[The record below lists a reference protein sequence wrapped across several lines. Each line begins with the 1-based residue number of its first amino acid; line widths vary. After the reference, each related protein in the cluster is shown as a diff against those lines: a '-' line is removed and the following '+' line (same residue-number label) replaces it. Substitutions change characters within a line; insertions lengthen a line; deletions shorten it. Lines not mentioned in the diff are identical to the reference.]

1 MTTRGK
7 ITIIISLNGIRVRA
21 AQFCGRERKERSQY
35 GEHEKEYKM
44 SAERKEELQ
53 KELTYLKTVREKE
66 VADLIKEARGFG
78 DLSENSEYDEAKNEQ
93 GKLYSRIAEVEEI
106 LLHTVIVD
114 ENDAGTNGISI
125 GCRVTVQD
133 VKSGREL
140 PEYKV
145 VGSQEADPMH
155 RAISEDSPFGKALMG
170 AKEGDEVMVEAPVG
184 AIVYRIVK
192 IER

>member
-1 MTTRGK
+1 MVFVCAPRNFAG
-7 ITIIISLNGIRVRA
+7 A
-21 AQFCGRERKERSQY
+21 KERNDLNMK
-35 GEHEKEYKM
+35 KEYKM

-184 AIVYRIVK
+184 TIVYRIVK

>member
-1 MTTRGK
+1 MAKEFKMSQARYDELKKELDYSKTTR
-7 ITIIISLNGIRVRA
+7 A
-21 AQFCGRERKERSQY
+21 D
-35 GEHEKEYKM
+35 
-44 SAERKEELQ
+44 
-53 KELTYLKTVREKE
+53 E
-66 VADLIKEARGFG
+66 VAELIKEARGFG

-184 AIVYRIVK
+184 TIVYRIVK

>member
-1 MTTRGK
+1 MTRRNE
-7 ITIIISLNGIRVRA
+7 ITIIVSLKWYSCARRTCSVGA
-21 AQFCGRERKERSQY
+21 KERNDLNMK
-35 GEHEKEYKM
+35 KEYKM

-170 AKEGDEVMVEAPVG
+170 AKEGDEVTVEAPVG

>member
-1 MTTRGK
+1 MAEKAYYVTEE
-7 ITIIISLNGIRVRA
+7 
-21 AQFCGRERKERSQY
+21 GREAL
-35 GEHEKEYKM
+35 EKE
-44 SAERKEELQ
+44 LD
-53 KELTYLKTVREKE
+53 YLKVVRRKE
-66 VADLIKEARGFG
+66 VAEKIKVALSFG

-184 AIVYRIVK
+184 TIVYRIVK